1 MEELLLFEKEK
12 RQLLIKKEAETDWTY
27 GQDPNKRSVQELINY
42 GVVNINKPH
51 GPTSHMC
58 SAYVQDILN
67 INKAGHSGTL
77 DPSVTGVLPIALG
90 KATRVVQTLLK
101 SGKEYVCLMYLHKPV
116 SEEELKGKVK
126 EFTGKIRQLLPIRS
140 AVKRR
145 LRTREIYY
153 FNIIEIDGQHVLFKV
168 GCEAGTY
175 IRKLVDDLGKSL
187 KTGAHMV
194 QLVRTKAG
202 PFNDSSWY
210 SLHDLKDAYEFYKQ
224 GKENDIMKIIVPI
237 ERAVEHLPK
246 VWIHDSAVDS
256 LCHGASLNIPG
267 ISKLNHFV
275 EEEVVAVLT
284 LKNELVC
291 LGTSKMMSEDIL
303 KNEKGFAVKV
313 NKVFM
318 GRNTYTSQK

>member
-1 MEELLLFEKEK
+1 
-12 RQLLIKKEAETDWTY
+12 
-27 GQDPNKRSVQELINY
+27 
-42 GVVNINKPH
+42 
-51 GPTSHMC
+51 
-58 SAYVQDILN
+58 
-67 INKAGHSGTL
+67 
-77 DPSVTGVLPIALG
+77 
-90 KATRVVQTLLK
+90 
-101 SGKEYVCLMYLHKPV
+101 
-116 SEEELKGKVK
+116 
-126 EFTGKIRQLLPIRS
+126 
-140 AVKRR
+140 
-145 LRTREIYY
+145 
-153 FNIIEIDGQHVLFKV
+153 
-168 GCEAGTY
+168 
-175 IRKLVDDLGKSL
+175 
-187 KTGAHMV
+187 
-194 QLVRTKAG
+194 
-202 PFNDSSWY
+202 
-210 SLHDLKDAYEFYKQ
+210 
-224 GKENDIMKIIVPI
+224 MKIIVPI